1 MGPLT
6 DGFKY
11 ISLQVL
17 HKNYATCD
25 KSILTEHMARLPVV
39 FECSE
44 EQAPQNM
51 QHMPANFK
59 SRNSQSSQSNASIFN
74 AVPKYHMY
82 SAVIYSA

>member
-25 KSILTEHMARLPVV
+25 KSILTEHMARLLVI

-59 SRNSQSSQSNASIFN
+59 SRNSQLSQPNASIFN